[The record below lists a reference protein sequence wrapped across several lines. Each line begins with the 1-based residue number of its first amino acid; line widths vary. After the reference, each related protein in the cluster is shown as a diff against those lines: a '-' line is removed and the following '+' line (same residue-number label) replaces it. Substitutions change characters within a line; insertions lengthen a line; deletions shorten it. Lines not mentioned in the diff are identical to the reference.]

1 MIQQAIS
8 KSKQPVA
15 GISIA
20 MLKGSSIVWQEAFGV
35 SSVPGRITA
44 TMQTRFNIGSV
55 SKLLAALAA
64 TVLVDRGLITLR
76 YADRQ
81 VLADVQHDHRK
92 ARAGGK
98 RVALIESG
106 PPDNHP
112 FIHIPVTF
120 FKVHDTHQRAASEC
134 GFDGMGI

>member
-64 TVLVDRGLITLR
+64 TVLVDGRLITLR

-81 VLADVQHDHRK
+81 VLADVHDAFPR
-92 ARAGGK
+92 
-98 RVALIESG
+98 SS
-106 PPDNHP
+106 PN
-112 FIHIPVTF
+112 
-120 FKVHDTHQRAASEC
+120 
-134 GFDGMGI
+134 